1 MFAERCIRQW
11 LERIYSCIP
20 RSRTEHNEGKRLI
33 KSRIHLRRPRFSSSV
48 ASAPSPVRMLCSK
61 RFERFR
67 NTRARGAVSSIFG
80 RSSPAH
86 VVYPGFVVFDR
97 GNGFREINQSSAPAS
112 RSLIVYTFYLSS
124 LVAYT
129 WHLTVSSYRARSRL
143 PARYFSPPSTF
154 FDYITL
160 LVLFLPVDETRYR
173 IICVVF
179 INDAINVIANFRD
192 EWEEFLRIFS
202 KKKSRRE
209 NRG

>member
-1 MFAERCIRQW
+1 
-11 LERIYSCIP
+11 
-20 RSRTEHNEGKRLI
+20 
-33 KSRIHLRRPRFSSSV
+33 
-48 ASAPSPVRMLCSK
+48 MLCSK

-143 PARYFSPPSTF
+143 PARYFSPPLHFFRLYYSTGPF
-154 FDYITL
+154 FARRRNA
-160 LVLFLPVDETRYR
+160 LPNYLRRFYKR
-173 IICVVF
+173 R
-179 INDAINVIANFRD
+179 NKRD
-192 EWEEFLRIFS
+192 RQLSRRVRRIF
-202 KKKSRRE
+202 KNLLEEEVEKGK
-209 NRG
+209 